1 MPYYTF
7 TFRKIQCPFGGLPA
21 CFLFL
26 CVLLLAN
33 RTDAQ
38 VYKLAELN
46 TEQILALNRE
56 KTVVLIPGGILEEHG
71 PYLPSFTDGYYN
83 EHLTD
88 QLAKAITAR
97 PGWNALVFPT
107 IPLGSGGAN
116 ELGQK
121 FSFPGTYAVRSVT
134 LRAVFMDLA
143 SEFGEQGFQWIF
155 VIHAHGSPDHSRAL
169 DEAGDY
175 FRAVYGGHMIH
186 LWGLMAD
193 DTKSNALME
202 AAIGKEGMAANG
214 FDIHAGVSET
224 SRTMHLHPEL
234 VASEI
239 VNARAVTARDF
250 SKINS
255 LAKSQDWPGYFGSP
269 AHASA
274 ELGEKLLQNSD
285 SLLIK
290 MANDILDGKD
300 EKEFQRFADFMSSIP
315 EVGAIQE
322 QSRKREEKMRRQQ
335 QEWLSKNDSLKN

>member
-1 MPYYTF
+1 MRYYTS
-7 TFRKIQCPFGGLPA
+7 TYCKIQCLLGSLPA

-26 CVLLLAN
+26 CILLLTN
-33 RTDAQ
+33 RIDAQ

-46 TEQILALNRE
+46 TEQILALNSE

-121 FSFPGTYAVRSVT
+121 FSFPGTYAVRPAT

-186 LWGLMAD
+186 LWGLMID
-193 DTKSNALME
+193 DTNRNAMIE
-202 AAIGKEGMAANG
+202 AAIGKEGIAANG

-224 SRTMHLHPEL
+224 SRTMYLHPEL

-239 VNARAVTARDF
+239 TNARAVTARGMAD
-250 SKINS
+250 INS
-255 LAKSQDWPGYFGSP
+255 LAKSEDWPGYFGSP
-269 AHASA
+269 AYASA
-274 ELGEKLLQNSD
+274 ALGEKLLQNSD

-300 EKEFQRFADFMSSIP
+300 EKKFQRYADFMYSFS
-315 EVGAIQE
+315 EARAIQE
-322 QSRKREEKMRRQQ
+322 HSRKHEEKRRRQQ
-335 QEWLSKNDSLKN
+335 QEWLTKKDSLKN